1 MNSATLRRLCGWVAS
16 VAAGSVVA
24 LLAGTT
30 PLRAIEPLGLPS
42 PSVAIPSV
50 PPVPVASG
58 APLPTVSP
66 VTVPTPVLLPTLS
79 PPVTVPTPVPLP
91 TLSPPV
97 TVPPANS
104 PPIGTPTAPRPSPSP
119 AGDNRGDAVGVPV
132 PIVGPIVGAIGDLVD
147 RADPSTDVSTD
158 STDPAGR
165 PSGGTDA
172 GRGDSGATG
181 VREPAESGTLSP
193 SASGEDPASSGGS
206 LGPTPDLS
214 QAAGSQV
221 GASAGHQ
228 ADDVAATV
236 GDEAST
242 GGQRGGADD
251 QIGATALIAD
261 GRAPGRSPLEN
272 TVAAVGAVAG
282 VGALLVAF
290 ELAKLQGGLAAAS
303 LFTEWLRRQL
313 KEKRMSQRQ
322 LAQQSGVDH
331 STISRLVKG
340 ERAPSLGTATKLA
353 RGLREIQSDDEG
365 PRYFG
370 NVDQNIVP
378 SLRIEY
384 ALRGDD
390 ALEESDVRQLMQAYF
405 LLRRGRLHARRAPAR
420 GSTADAKPRATMRQI
435 QERAEH
441 PDDRGAPRS
450 PDDADRRSA

>member
-1 MNSATLRRLCGWVAS
+1 MNSATLRRLCGWVTCL
-16 VAAGSVVA
+16 AAGAIA

-30 PLRAIEPLGLPS
+30 PLRAIEPGLPA
-42 PSVAIPSV
+42 PTVGVPSV

-66 VTVPTPVLLPTLS
+66 VIAPTPVPVPAVS
-79 PPVTVPTPVPLP
+79 PPVTIPPVGSAPTADPAA
-91 TLSPPV
+91 SPPSRPAEGDHPVDAV
-97 TVPPANS
+97 TVA
-104 PPIGTPTAPRPSPSP
+104 I
-119 AGDNRGDAVGVPV
+119 
-132 PIVGPIVGAIGDLVD
+132 PIVGPIVGAVDDLTD
-147 RADPSTDVSTD
+147 LADPGTDVSTD
-158 STDPAGR
+158 DADVADGPAAGATARLADPAV
-165 PSGGTDA
+165 
-172 GRGDSGATG
+172 TG
-181 VREPAESGTLSP
+181 VSEPTETGTSTLSP
-193 SASGEDPASSGGS
+193 SRPSEDLAAGGHSVGQTPHPSHSAGSGAGASSG
-206 LGPTPDLS
+206 
-214 QAAGSQV
+214 QA
-221 GASAGHQ
+221 H
-228 ADDVAATV
+228 DVAAGAAGVGPAGSRPGV
-236 GDEAST
+236 GDGIDSAAAIEDRQPT
-242 GGQRGGADD
+242 GS
-251 QIGATALIAD
+251 
-261 GRAPGRSPLEN
+261 RSPLEN

-290 ELAKLQGGLAAAS
+290 ELAKLQGGLAAGGS

-405 LLRRGRLHARRAPAR
+405 LLRRGRVHARRAPAR
-420 GSTADAKPRATMRQI
+420 GSTAEAKPRATMRQI
-435 QERAEH
+435 QERTEH
-441 PDDRGAPRS
+441 PGDRGEPRS
-450 PDDADRRSA
+450 PDDADRRLA